1 MRKGKGFSAEDVGE
15 REAVGLCLG
24 DERDQAAWGR
34 STLYAVMRNGDIRS
48 LCPFLPK
55 RTYAP
60 LSLSLPNS
68 CRELDLSEFCE

>member
-60 LSLSLPNS
+60 LSLSLFAY
-68 CRELDLSEFCE
+68 LLSRARSE

>member
-34 STLYAVMRNGDIRS
+34 LTLYAVMRNGDIRS

-55 RTYAP
+55 RTYVS
-60 LSLSLPNS
+60 SLSLFAY
-68 CRELDLSEFCE
+68 LLSRARSE